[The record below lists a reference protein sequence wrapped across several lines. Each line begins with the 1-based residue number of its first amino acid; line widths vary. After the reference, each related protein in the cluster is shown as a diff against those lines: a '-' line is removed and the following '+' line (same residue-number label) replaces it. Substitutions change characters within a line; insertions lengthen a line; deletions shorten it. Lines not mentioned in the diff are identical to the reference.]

1 MLPLSPPYLA
11 FSDWVG
17 LLVVFLIFG
26 GGGVLAKIVE
36 SINRSR
42 VEIAQL
48 RAQQK
53 GSEGLGHEIASL
65 RDEMA
70 ALRQQVTDLRDTT
83 TQYDLS
89 IDTNLQRLERRVD
102 QMEQQQRIGA

>member
-1 MLPLSPPYLA
+1 MLPISPPYLA

-42 VEIAQL
+42 AEF
-48 RAQQK
+48 
-53 GSEGLGHEIASL
+53 
-65 RDEMA
+65 A
-70 ALRQQVTDLRDTT
+70 ALRAELASLRDTT

-89 IDTNLQRLERRVD
+89 FDTSLQRLERRVD
-102 QMEQQQRIGA
+102 QMNSNSASAPDGRPCTFSAPSASSGCCLSAA